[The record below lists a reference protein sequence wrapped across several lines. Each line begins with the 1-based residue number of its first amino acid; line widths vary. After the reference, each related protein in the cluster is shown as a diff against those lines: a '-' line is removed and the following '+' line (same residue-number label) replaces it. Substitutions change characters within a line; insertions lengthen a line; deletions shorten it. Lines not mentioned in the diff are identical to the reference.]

1 MMQVKPCI
9 HKMVPRGVVRHDI
22 LWLVML
28 KFFHYDVSFVCFAL
42 FCMALF
48 SGETTH
54 NEKKSLKFIVGDC
67 MPFTWKKFIFTGF
80 RK

>member
-1 MMQVKPCI
+1 MQVKPCI
-9 HKMVPRGVVRHDI
+9 HKMVPRGVARHDI

-54 NEKKSLKFIVGDC
+54 NEKKA
-67 MPFTWKKFIFTGF
+67 
-80 RK
+80 